1 MLLRVDSNGIGAEVE
16 MKVLSGELRVLES
29 ILESV
34 AVGIDMELVGT
45 NAEWDELGE
54 EAVARTV
61 DDEEGGTVEEE
72 AVLSV
77 DTVVLEAEPEAIVL
91 TIDDE
96 VLLTDNGATV
106 LIFDTDILDREE
118 VKLKVDEEVVVLRTE
133 SEVEGTEVEALPLGV
148 GMLEKEVGVRLLSF
162 DDEITNMEVELVA
175 VSKEGEVLMLSVDI
189 EVDETMVVVI
199 LISVGSV

>member
-106 LIFDTDILDREE
+106 LSFDTDTLDREE

-133 SEVEGTEVEALPLGV
+133 SEVEGTEVKALPLGV

-162 DDEITNMEVELVA
+162 DDEVTSREVELVA
-175 VSKEGEVLMLSVDI
+175 VSTEGEVLMLSVDI

>member
-175 VSKEGEVLMLSVDI
+175 VSTEGEVLMLSVDI

>member
-1 MLLRVDSNGIGAEVE
+1 LRVDSNGIGAEVE

-175 VSKEGEVLMLSVDI
+175 VSTEGEVLMLSVDI

>member
-1 MLLRVDSNGIGAEVE
+1 LRVDSNGIGAEVE

>member
-1 MLLRVDSNGIGAEVE
+1 MLLRVDSDGIRTEVG
-16 MKVLSGELRVLES
+16 MKVLIGELRVLKS

-54 EAVARTV
+54 EAVAPTV
-61 DDEEGGTVEEE
+61 DDEEGRTVEEK

-77 DTVVLEAEPEAIVL
+77 DTVVLEAEPD
-91 TIDDE
+91 TIMLSIGDE
-96 VLLTDNGATV
+96 VVEMDDGATV
-106 LIFDTDILDREE
+106 LSFDTDAIDREE

-133 SEVEGTEVEALPLGV
+133 SEVEGTEVEALTLDV

-162 DDEITNMEVELVA
+162 DNEVVSREVELVA
-175 VSKEGEVLMLSVDI
+175 VSTKGEVLMLSVDF
-189 EVDETMVVVI
+189 EVDETMVVVR
-199 LISVGSV
+199 LISVG

>member
-1 MLLRVDSNGIGAEVE
+1 MRVDSNGIGAEVE
-16 MKVLSGELRVLES
+16 LKVLSGELGVLES
-29 ILESV
+29 VVESV

-61 DDEEGGTVEEE
+61 GDEEGGTVEEE
-72 AVLSV
+72 AVLSI
-77 DTVVLEAEPEAIVL
+77 DTVVLEAEPEVIVL
-91 TIDDE
+91 IIDDE

-106 LIFDTDILDREE
+106 LSFDTDTLDREE

-133 SEVEGTEVEALPLGV
+133 SEVEGTEVEAPLGV
-148 GMLEKEVGVRLLSF
+148 GMLEEEVGVRLLSF
-162 DDEITNMEVELVA
+162 DDEVTSSEVELVA
-175 VSKEGEVLMLSVDI
+175 VSTEGEVLMLSVDI

>member
-1 MLLRVDSNGIGAEVE
+1 MRVDSNGIGAEVE

-106 LIFDTDILDREE
+106 LIFDTDTLDREE

-133 SEVEGTEVEALPLGV
+133 SEVEGTEVEALV
-148 GMLEKEVGVRLLSF
+148 GCWYARKRGW
-162 DDEITNMEVELVA
+162 
-175 VSKEGEVLMLSVDI
+175 SKTAEF
-189 EVDETMVVVI
+189 
-199 LISVGSV
+199 